1 MKSLSLLPV
10 VVFAFSFMVAPAFAQ
25 STPAA
30 PPVSDRP
37 IHQLR
42 IYGLLE
48 ETRPAFHARFRD
60 EAARIMRRHGFTIV
74 AMWETRHADR
84 PEFVYLLSWPNE
96 TAMTAAWT
104 GFLADEE
111 WIEIKRLTAAEHGR
125 MMDGIEDRTLRLTDY
140 SPVLG
145 QAAPG
150 D

>member
-1 MKSLSLLPV
+1 MKSPCLLPV
-10 VVFAFSFMVAPAFAQ
+10 VVFVCSLMVAPALAQ
-25 STPAA
+25 SAPAA
-30 PPVSDRP
+30 PSASDRP

-42 IYGLLE
+42 IYGLLD

-74 AMWETRHADR
+74 AMWETRHEDR

-96 TAMTAAWT
+96 TVMTAAWAS
-104 GFLADEE
+104 FLADEE

-140 SPVLG
+140 SPAL
-145 QAAPG
+145 P
-150 D
+150 